1 MMPVYVWIIIAVA
14 VVLIAAA
21 AVVLLRKKG
30 GKKDERELLLESR
43 RRVGDNAQSVDVL
56 LVLASGKDEMT
67 DKLKALQEKLKYLS
81 PSADEKVKAI
91 DEKIRQALDDVKIE
105 LTKSKG
111 SKDAARQEDFWKI
124 SKFRL
129 RNAALYRRDKGSADV
144 AV

>member
-111 SKDAARQEDFWKI
+111 SKDSGKAERFLEDIEVQIAERGVYTAR
-124 SKFRL
+124 
-129 RNAALYRRDKGSADV
+129 
-144 AV
+144 